1 MHLNRL
7 ITPDSILL
15 LKEAG
20 KTDAL
25 GQLVSS
31 VPEAASSLSGKEILE
46 KLLAR
51 EELMSTGIGLGLGIP
66 HIRAAGINTP
76 VLRIGV
82 QPKGI
87 PDYESIDGLP
97 VKILFMILLKEDQQR
112 EHVALLSEIVSLM
125 KMEHLR
131 NQLTAISS
139 AQQGYDILRNYLNG
153 TTEQKL

>member
-15 LKEAG
+15 IKETG
-20 KTDAL
+20 KNDAL
-25 GQLVSS
+25 VRLVAS
-31 VPEAASSLSGKEILE
+31 VPEAASSLSGKDILE
-46 KLLAR
+46 KLHAR

-66 HIRAAGINTP
+66 HIRAAGINMP
-76 VLRIGV
+76 ILRIGV
-82 QPKGI
+82 QPEGI

-125 KMEHLR
+125 KIEQLR
-131 NQLTAISS
+131 NRLAAITS
-139 AQQGYDILRNYLNG
+139 AEQAYGLLRSHLDG
-153 TTEQKL
+153 EEEQKA

>member
-15 LKEAG
+15 LKETG
-20 KTDAL
+20 KNDAL
-25 GQLVSS
+25 VRLVAS

-66 HIRAAGINTP
+66 HIRAAGIETP

-87 PDYESIDGLP
+87 QDYESIDGLP

-125 KMEHLR
+125 KIEQLR

-139 AQQGYDILRNYLNG
+139 PEQGYGLLRSHLNG
-153 TTEQKL
+153 EAEQKA